1 MTTTSGQSAW
11 EIRIRIFGNTSFGGV
26 TEVPKSTVNTR
37 IE

>member
-11 EIRIRIFGNTSFGGV
+11 KIRIRIFENTAFGHV

>member
-11 EIRIRIFGNTSFGGV
+11 KIRIRIFENTAFGQV